1 MKKECF
7 RGILGYS
14 KNRKAY
20 QIIRKVINKK
30 IIGIGFKEIKAFA
43 NLVEKN
49 EIRID
54 ILIHSI
60 QNINKSS
67 LSFNKAQYFKDFF
80 TKLKSQPSK
89 IPPKK
94 LK

>member
-20 QIIRKVINKK
+20 QIIRKIINKK

-67 LSFNKAQYFKDFF
+67 LSFNKTQYFKIFF

-89 IPPKK
+89 IPAKK
-94 LK
+94 SK